1 MDFDMTV
8 LSSPLDCP
16 EKTTQK
22 WSLSCQNPPIGSK
35 VTVIFHFCQLF
46 CTIQHCFATIFGLPK
61 KNYPKVIPV
70 MSKSIH
76 GIKSY
81 NKISFYVSWFIQ
93 IYRGFVLIIRQ
104 PLKTQ
109 KCPLQVEFY
118 PSLVFKCH
126 LKETKPYQTKP
137 NQLQPYTNILNVFLN
152 PFTLEM

>member
-1 MDFDMTV
+1 MVMTR
-8 LSSPLDCP
+8 
-16 EKTTQK
+16 Q
-22 WSLSCQNPPIGSK
+22 SCQNPSIGSK
-35 VTVIFHFCQLF
+35 VTVITHFCQLF

-61 KNYPKVIPV
+61 KNYPKVIPA

-76 GIKSY
+76 WIKSY

-109 KCPLQVEFY
+109 KYLLQVEFY
-118 PSLVFKCH
+118 PSLVLKCH
-126 LKETKPYQTKP
+126 LKETKPYQTKS
-137 NQLQPYTNILNVFLN
+137 NQLQPYTNIPNVFLN

>member
-22 WSLSCQNPPIGSK
+22 WPLSCQNPSIGSK
-35 VTVIFHFCQLF
+35 VTVISHFCQLF
-46 CTIQHCFATIFGLPK
+46 CTIQHCFATIFGLTK
-61 KNYPKVIPV
+61 KNCPKVIPV
-70 MSKSIH
+70 MSKSFH
-76 GIKSY
+76 WIKSY
-81 NKISFYVSWFIQ
+81 DKISFYVSWFIH
-93 IYRGFVLIIRQ
+93 RGFVLIIRQ

-109 KCPLQVEFY
+109 KYLLQVEFY
-118 PSLVFKCH
+118 PSLVLKCH

-137 NQLQPYTNILNVFLN
+137 NQLQPYTNIPNVFLN